1 MTAGYQVLMDLSL
14 TLSQSRWAAGKFHV
28 SMFSCACPGVELAS
42 AHLEL
47 IWSNLLQ
54 IFKTSVDVS
63 SPPVHQLPHVGNRLS
78 CSLLLSQVY
87 VPCSLCFS
95 SVDMSRLHSSAQLTT
110 QTPGHTVHVP
120 PTGRFPILL
129 LPALLPP
136 LYTGPLGTQA
146 IISTPLTWNFTFS
159 PQSTTDSTCNV
170 SHTPLLKHLE
180 EFTNP
185 FLSSLLSATTL
196 VTSHALCLP

>member
-1 MTAGYQVLMDLSL
+1 
-14 TLSQSRWAAGKFHV
+14 
-28 SMFSCACPGVELAS
+28 MFSCACPGVELAS

>member
-1 MTAGYQVLMDLSL
+1 
-14 TLSQSRWAAGKFHV
+14 
-28 SMFSCACPGVELAS
+28 MFSCACPGAELAS
-42 AHLEL
+42 PHLEL

-54 IFKTSVDVS
+54 IFKTSVVVS

-78 CSLLLSQVY
+78 CSMLLSMYLVLCASVLWTCHGSTLQLS
-87 VPCSLCFS
+87 SLLGHPAILF
-95 SVDMSRLHSSAQLTT
+95 MFHQLEGF
-110 QTPGHTVHVP
+110 QSYSC
-120 PTGRFPILL
+120 
-129 LPALLPP
+129 LPSCHHCTLDP
-136 LYTGPLGTQA
+136 LELRST
-146 IISTPLTWNFTFS
+146 IISTPLTWNYTFS

-185 FLSSLLSATTL
+185 FLSSLLGATTL